1 MTKTTTIP
9 APPSPPT
16 NHRPRIRDLGYKPG
30 KFSPGPKNSILDVD
44 GVRVGQVTLN
54 EGDVHTGVT
63 VILPR
68 GRKDTPLRPWYGA
81 MHDLNG
87 VGELTGMHVLN
98 EWGFSTS
105 PIAFTNTLSVG
116 KVYDAIFRYQIAE
129 GIARGEDDISMLRRF
144 GIPVV
149 GETYDGLLNDIS
161 LSYLSKQHV
170 DLALARAETQTEVQ
184 EGNYGGGTAMRCHG
198 YKGGTGTSSRIVPG
212 DAKDFTLGVLVQANH
227 GQKADLRI
235 ANVPIGEF
243 LIREE
248 ERERHKNAPR
258 QTSGEKAGEK
268 PLPVGGKAAEGSIL
282 VLIITD
288 APLLPH
294 QLRRLAQHA
303 GMGITQV
310 GGHAA
315 GRNFSGEI
323 FLALSTGTSPSEL
336 ATASLGMDYLPPL
349 ETQGVDTVKNET
361 IDSLFYAVSEATEE
375 AILNA
380 MCKAETMVGW
390 KGRTTEALP
399 VERVKELIEKWGVR
413 FDDDEKP
420 LAREGKL

>member
-1 MTKTTTIP
+1 MRTSTP
-9 APPSPPT
+9 RSP
-16 NHRPRIRDLGYKPG
+16 RPRIRDLGYKPG
-30 KFSPGPKNSILDVD
+30 KFAPGPKNSILDVK
-44 GVRVGQVTLN
+44 GVQVGQVTIH

-68 GRKDTPLRPWYGA
+68 GRKDTPLLPCYGA
-81 MHDLNG
+81 THDLNG
-87 VGELTGMHVLN
+87 MGEMTGTHAL
-98 EWGFSTS
+98 

-129 GIARGEDDISMLRRF
+129 ANARGEDDLELLRRF
-144 GIPVV
+144 GIPIV

-161 LSYLSKQHV
+161 LSYLSKEHV

-198 YKGGTGTSSRIVPG
+198 YKGGTGTSSRIIPG
-212 DAKDFTLGVLVQANH
+212 DKKEFTLGVLVQANH
-227 GQKADLRI
+227 GQKADMRI

-243 LIREE
+243 LAREE
-248 ERERHKNAPR
+248 KKARVAFA
-258 QTSGEKAGEK
+258 SAEKEIVK

-310 GGHAA
+310 GGHSA

-336 ATASLGMDYLPPL
+336 SSTSSGMEYLPPL
-349 ETQGVDTVKNET
+349 ETQGVETVKNET
-361 IDSLFYAVSEATEE
+361 MDSLFYAVSEATEE

-380 MCKAETMVGW
+380 LCRAETLVGW
-390 KGRTTEALP
+390 KGRRTEALD
-399 VERVKELIEKWGVR
+399 VERVGQLLERWGIRELRSIWYIE
-413 FDDDEKP
+413 EK
-420 LAREGKL
+420 R